1 MLKQRKN
8 KDTQPQ
14 KKHSRRKQAV
24 LGEEKS
30 VKKKSVVGLAG
41 KTVSMSSDVPCR
53 LAGYR
58 LAYTVPADKTPKVI
72 SEGVVTMGMPPLV
85 LYSASFRY
93 KDLSY
98 LNNFTRQADS
108 EELPQD
114 YVESATKLQSS
125 KVSDDVEVDVL

>member
-14 KKHSRRKQAV
+14 EKHSRRKQVV

-30 VKKKSVVGLAG
+30 VKKSVAGLAG
-41 KTVSMSSDVPCR
+41 KTASTGPDVPCR

-58 LAYTVPADKTPKVI
+58 LAYTVPADTTPKVI
-72 SEGVVTMGMPPLV
+72 AEGVVTMGMPPLV
-85 LYSASFRY
+85 LYNAAFKY

>member
-8 KDTQPQ
+8 KDMQPQ
-14 KKHSRRKQAV
+14 DKRPRRKQAV

-30 VKKKSVVGLAG
+30 VKKSVAGLAG
-41 KTVSMSSDVPCR
+41 KTAITGLDVPCR

-58 LAYTVPADKTPKVI
+58 LAYTVPADTTPKVI
-72 SEGVVTMGMPPLV
+72 AEGVVTMGMPPLV
-85 LYSASFRY
+85 LYSATFRY

-114 YVESATKLQSS
+114 YVEGTTKLQSS

>member
-14 KKHSRRKQAV
+14 EKHSRRKQAA

-30 VKKKSVVGLAG
+30 VKKSVAGLAG
-41 KTVSMSSDVPCR
+41 KTASTGQDVPCR
-53 LAGYR
+53 ISGYR
-58 LAYTVPADKTPKVI
+58 LAYTVPADTTPKVI
-72 SEGVVTMGMPPLV
+72 AEGVVTMGMPPLV
-85 LYSASFRY
+85 LYSATFRY

-114 YVESATKLQSS
+114 YVEGTTKLQSS